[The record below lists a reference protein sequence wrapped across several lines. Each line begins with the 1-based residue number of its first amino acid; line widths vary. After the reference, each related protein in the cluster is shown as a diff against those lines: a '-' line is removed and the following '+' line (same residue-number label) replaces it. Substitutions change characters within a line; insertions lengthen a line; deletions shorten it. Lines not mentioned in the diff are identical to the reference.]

1 MVNGKRKN
9 VFTMSELF
17 FTRDVEE
24 PEEGG
29 FTDFW
34 GNTDPFVANGAA
46 SSAAVA
52 ASAAAEAAEAPR
64 LPTSQTQKTD
74 RELRA
79 EKRTKLRATIELEE
93 RATIELEE
101 RATIELEERATIELE
116 ERLKT
121 EFWDDM
127 NRKEHDEEHDDE
139 EHDDEEID
147 DSEEARVYRLQR
159 PHPLIQAHLYNDE
172 ETEEGDEEMEN

>member
-101 RATIELEERATIELE
+101 RATIELEER
-116 ERLKT
+116 LKT

>member
-17 FTRDVEE
+17 LTRDVEE
-24 PEEGG
+24 PEEGDG

-64 LPTSQTQKTD
+64 LQNSQTQKTD

-79 EKRTKLRATIELEE
+79 ENRTKL
-93 RATIELEE
+93 

-127 NRKEHDEEHDDE
+127 NCKEHDEEHDDE

-147 DSEEARVYRLQR
+147 DSEAARIYRLQR

>member
-17 FTRDVEE
+17 LTRDVEE
-24 PEEGG
+24 PEEGDG

-64 LPTSQTQKTD
+64 LQTSQTQKTD

-79 EKRTKLRATIELEE
+79 ENRTKL
-93 RATIELEE
+93 

-159 PHPLIQAHLYNDE
+159 PHCLIQAHLYNDE

>member
-17 FTRDVEE
+17 FTRGVEE

-79 EKRTKLRATIELEE
+79 EKRTKL

>member
-101 RATIELEERATIELE
+101 R
-116 ERLKT
+116 LKT

>member
-17 FTRDVEE
+17 LTRDVEE
-24 PEEGG
+24 PEEGDG

-64 LPTSQTQKTD
+64 LQTSQTQKTD

-79 EKRTKLRATIELEE
+79 ENRTKL

-159 PHPLIQAHLYNDE
+159 PHCLIQAHLYNDE